1 MGFVIA
7 MWGRFGDRKH
17 EKAKKEAFH
26 VQLSR
31 IENYASIRGRADL
44 FPSSLFYE
52 LGISFDGFW

>member
-17 EKAKKEAFH
+17 EKAKKEAFY

-31 IENYASIRGRADL
+31 IENYASIRREPVC
-44 FPSSLFYE
+44 FQVHYFMS
-52 LGISFDGFW
+52 

>member
-7 MWGRFGDRKH
+7 IWGKFCDLGY

-31 IENYASIRGRADL
+31 IENHAPIKGRANL
-44 FPSSLFYE
+44 LPGSLFHE
-52 LGISFDGFW
+52 LGIFFDGF

>member
-7 MWGRFGDRKH
+7 IWGKFCDLKH
-17 EKAKKEAFH
+17 EKAKIVAFD

-44 FPSSLFYE
+44 FPSSLFRE
-52 LGISFDGFW
+52 LGISFDGF

>member
-7 MWGRFGDRKH
+7 MWGSFGDRKH

-31 IENYASIRGRADL
+31 IENHAPIRGRANL
-44 FPSSLFYE
+44 LPGSLFHE
-52 LGISFDGFW
+52 LGISFDGF

>member
-1 MGFVIA
+1 

-31 IENYASIRGRADL
+31 FSEHPQIKNATLRTKAAANARN
-44 FPSSLFYE
+44 E
-52 LGISFDGFW
+52 LHHKEL

>member
-7 MWGRFGDRKH
+7 IWGKFRDLGY

-31 IENYASIRGRADL
+31 IENHAPIRGRANL
-44 FPSSLFYE
+44 LPGSLFHE
-52 LGISFDGFW
+52 LDILFDGF

>member
-7 MWGRFGDRKH
+7 IWGKFCDLKH
-17 EKAKKEAFH
+17 EKAKTEAFD

-44 FPSSLFYE
+44 FPSSLFHE
-52 LGISFDGFW
+52 LGISFDGF